1 MRFYLLGLALWVWG
15 TALQAEPMR
24 VISWNLEWFPGR
36 EPNPEPNNVALQ
48 MRRAQRALEELKPDL
63 FLIQEVNGWKPL
75 EELVTVVPGMQ
86 VHTVSRFED
95 SSAQQVGIAS
105 RLTAESSWSES
116 WQSSPSSPPRGFAFS
131 AIRLPSGGA
140 LLVWT
145 VHLKANGGE
154 AGRNFAKREESSRQ
168 LQRHVREM
176 LAVYLPTGPCSILIA
191 GDWNTSLDD
200 PRFAHEATL
209 RDMLSFGLDWGWNQ
223 VPFSRRVTLPAR
235 GQFGDTCFDHA
246 FTHGLEILET
256 RSVRGL
262 DEVSDHQPLLMVVE
276 PRAAKGPLMSRT
288 AEQIASIL
296 PSMDRPAS
304 SSDPVPPTV
313 SVATAGTPSAE
324 ARRRPASEDAFPPT
338 DAAALAARVGQR
350 TTVRGVVDRVGQL
363 DSGAITFINFKGV
376 SRGGFVAIVRH
387 QHLDNLEKAAGGRL
401 PEVLRG
407 QEIEVEGDIS
417 LYRDIPQIELER
429 ATSFHYVQR

>member
-1 MRFYLLGLALWVWG
+1 MRYCLLGLGLLLWG
-15 TALQAEPMR
+15 TVLQAEPIR

-36 EPNPEPNNVALQ
+36 EPNPEPSNMALQ

-75 EELVTVVPGMQ
+75 EELVTAVPGMQ

-95 SSAQQVGIAS
+95 SAAQQLGIAS
-105 RLTAESSWSES
+105 RLTAEASWSES

-131 AIRLPSGGA
+131 AIRLPKGGA

-168 LQRHVREM
+168 LQRHVQDM
-176 LAVYLPTGPCSILIA
+176 LAVYSPTGPCSILIA

-200 PRFAHEATL
+200 PRFANEATL
-209 RDMLSFGLDWGWNQ
+209 RDMLLFGLDWGWSQ

-235 GQFGDTCFDHA
+235 GQFGDSCFDHA
-246 FTHGLEILET
+246 FIHGLEILET

-262 DEVSDHQPLLMVVE
+262 DEVSDHQPLLMVVQ
-276 PRAAKGPLMSRT
+276 PRAAEVPLGSRT
-288 AEQIASIL
+288 ADQIAAML
-296 PSMDRPAS
+296 PPMDRPAS
-304 SSDPVPPTV
+304 TPEPVPPTV
-313 SVATAGTPSAE
+313 SVATTGTPPE
-324 ARRRPASEDAFPPT
+324 GARKRPASEAALPPT
-338 DAAALAARVGQR
+338 DSAALAARVGQR

-363 DSGAITFINFKGV
+363 DSGAITFINFKDV
-376 SRGGFVAIVRH
+376 PRGGFVAIVRH

-401 PEVLRG
+401 REVLRG

-417 LYRDIPQIELER
+417 LYKGIPQIELER
-429 ATSFHYVQR
+429 ATGFHYVQR